1 MVFEKI
7 KGILCDQLDIDE
19 DSITMDSVITE
30 DFGADSLDFVDLV
43 MTLEEEFEV
52 EFPDD
57 EIKNIRTVGDLV
69 KYIEQSV

>member
-1 MVFEKI
+1 MVFEKV
-7 KGILCDQLDIDE
+7 KSILCEQLDIDE
-19 DSITMDSVITE
+19 DSVTMDSVITE

>member
-1 MVFEKI
+1 MVFEKV

-19 DSITMDSVITE
+19 DSVTMDSVITE

-52 EFPDD
+52 EIPDD
-57 EIKNIRTVGDLV
+57 EIKNIRTVGDV
-69 KYIEQSV
+69 VRYIEQSV

>member
-1 MVFEKI
+1 MVFEKVR
-7 KGILCDQLDIDE
+7 GILCDQLDIDE
-19 DSITMDSVITE
+19 DSVSMDSVITE

>member
-1 MVFEKI
+1 MVFEKV

-19 DSITMDSVITE
+19 DSVTMDSVITE